1 MTYNAG
7 SSPVRTAE
15 KPRKRY
21 VCGAFFMIAF
31 FKQTYP
37 FSYGYGRN
45 AKLALAIAA
54 FTFIFLYGLDP
65 IGISNGVKF
74 GVLWVTL
81 GYGLIAGLSFLVYFG
96 LFVELTKNSKLV
108 DNWTV
113 GRELLLYSGLFLM
126 VGIINSTLRP
136 VFYEGEHG
144 LNLSILVS
152 DVSNTFKIGFVI
164 LGVLTWLNIGYLI
177 RTNEA
182 KAEIVQLF
190 LRKTERQNRARP
202 KKKALPKT
210 IHVESQ
216 YDEVEIDP
224 TQTVFIMASGNYVEI
239 YSEKQGKL
247 ERSLKRI
254 ALKAVE
260 DALPENSS
268 LLRVHR
274 AYLVNVDMV
283 EDVSGNAQGYQLRVK
298 GTEMQVPVSR
308 SFLTEFN
315 DRVAERHAS

>member
-1 MTYNAG
+1 
-7 SSPVRTAE
+7 
-15 KPRKRY
+15 
-21 VCGAFFMIAF
+21 MIAF
-31 FKQTYP
+31 LRQTYP

-54 FTFIFLYGLDP
+54 FTFVFLYSFDP

-81 GYGLIAGLSFLVYFG
+81 GYGLIAGLSFLIYFG

-126 VGIINSTLRP
+126 VGIINSSLRP

-144 LNLSILVS
+144 LNLQILIS

-190 LRKTERQNRARP
+190 LRKTDRQTRTKA
-202 KKKALPKT
+202 KKKAPPKT
-210 IHVESQ
+210 ISVTSQ

-224 TQTVFIMASGNYVEI
+224 SNTVFVMASGNYVEI
-239 YSEKQGKL
+239 YTEREGKL
-247 ERSLKRI
+247 ERTLKRI
-254 ALKAVE
+254 TLKSVE
-260 DALPENSS
+260 DALTENSP

-283 EDVSGNAQGYQLRVK
+283 EDVSGNAQGYQLRLK
-298 GTEMQVPVSR
+298 GTEIQVPVSR
-308 SFLTEFN
+308 SYLAEFN
-315 DRVAERHAS
+315 DQVAERHVS